1 MGWLWRSLICGG
13 RSGGSCDVCRE
24 EARVGSVVGR
34 GTVRG
39 GGDVVFT
46 RRMVGCRTWWMVE
59 EFEILAF

>member
-13 RSGGSCDVCRE
+13 RSGGFCDVCRE

-39 GGDVVFT
+39 GG
-46 RRMVGCRTWWMVE
+46 GCCVHSENGRLSNLVDGGGV
-59 EFEILAF
+59 